1 MQIPNA
7 PQWRHWISQSRG
19 SATILKPQEALL
31 QLSEAVAVA
40 CVMSAAREQLV
51 TRIPDATPGL
61 KVLGRLYPNIAWIRL
76 VGSEQ

>member
-7 PQWRHWISQSRG
+7 RRWISQSRG
-19 SATILKPQEALL
+19 SAVLKPQEAFL

-51 TRIPDATPGL
+51 FLAFL
-61 KVLGRLYPNIAWIRL
+61 MRLQDSR
-76 VGSEQ
+76 S

>member
-1 MQIPNA
+1 MKIPST
-7 PQWRHWISQSRG
+7 PQRRRWISQSRG
-19 SATILKPQEALL
+19 SATLLKPQEAFL
-31 QLSEAVAVA
+31 QLSVAVA

>member
-1 MQIPNA
+1 M
-7 PQWRHWISQSRG
+7 ISQSRG
-19 SATILKPQEALL
+19 SATLLKPQEAFL

-40 CVMSAAREQLV
+40 CVMIAARDQLV

-61 KVLGRLYPNIAWIRL
+61 KVLGRLYPDIAWIRL

>member
-7 PQWRHWISQSRG
+7 RRWISQSRG
-19 SATILKPQEALL
+19 SAVLKPQEAFL

-40 CVMSAAREQLV
+40 CVMSAAQGA
-51 TRIPDATPGL
+51 TGFPRIPDATPGL
-61 KVLGRLYPNIAWIRL
+61 KVLGRLYLNIAWIRL

>member
-1 MQIPNA
+1 MN
-7 PQWRHWISQSRG
+7 
-19 SATILKPQEALL
+19 
-31 QLSEAVAVA
+31 
-40 CVMSAAREQLV
+40 AAREQLV

>member
-7 PQWRHWISQSRG
+7 PQRRRWISQSRG
-19 SATILKPQEALL
+19 SATILKPQEAFL

-40 CVMSAAREQLV
+40 CVMSAAGFP
-51 TRIPDATPGL
+51 RIPDATPGL